1 MFGDHVH
8 KKPKKLKKNFY
19 FSQIGRQ
26 STFDFTE
33 LFCAINVCRFM
44 ELISSQRYDPSAR
57 NLRFPSFESSRAGEK
72 KSIKFNISKWRKK
85 FYLSVIWSVVTDSLT
100 NDESVFDFLGAQ
112 SSLCMLYEGEKLSGF
127 FNSKRHT
134 IWCIFCCDF
143 FGSNHISSRSSRWS
157 FLRASQKKYQ
167 IFSFQQRIRNIQIG
181 SPSLSFYLPPAYTR
195 SRSHNSNKFD
205 GWTDRE
211 LMKICILKMTL
222 WVMMLVHELNE
233 SINFF
238 SRFRL

>member
-1 MFGDHVH
+1 MMN
-8 KKPKKLKKNFY
+8 L
-19 FSQIGRQ
+19 FSISWERSQVYACCMRVKSWVDF
-26 STFDFTE
+26 STRKDTQFDVF
-33 LFCAINVCRFM
+33 FV
-44 ELISSQRYDPSAR
+44 
-57 NLRFPSFESSRAGEK
+57 
-72 KSIKFNISKWRKK
+72 
-85 FYLSVIWSVVTDSLT
+85 VI
-100 NDESVFDFLGAQ
+100 
-112 SSLCMLYEGEKLSGF
+112 
-127 FNSKRHT
+127 
-134 IWCIFCCDF
+134 F

-167 IFSFQQRIRNIQIG
+167 IFSFQQRIRNIQIW